1 MESETDRET
10 LNLLVSLGRS
20 DASGVYLR
28 PPADEDAIAGMQ
40 AAAARELGQVVP
52 DSYLALLRVSN
63 GVQINGAYFKEVQ
76 NLVAENLDTPRNGVI
91 VLGNDGNTAEYVFD
105 KRDRRYCTVTMGT
118 QDERLASFAKFGEM
132 LSAVMKEQQVLNA
145 S

>member
-10 LNLLVSLGRS
+10 LNLLVCLGKS

-28 PPADEDAIAGMQ
+28 PPADEDAIAAMQ
-40 AAAARELGQVVP
+40 AAAARELGEALP
-52 DSYLALLRVSN
+52 DSYLALLRMTD
-63 GVQINGAYFKEVQ
+63 GVQINGAYFKEAQ
-76 NLVAENLDTPRNGVI
+76 NLVAENLDMPRNGII

-105 KRDRRYCTVTMGT
+105 KRDRRYYTITRGT
-118 QDERLASFAKFGEM
+118 QDERLASFGKFDEM
-132 LSAVMKEQQVLNA
+132 LLAVMKEQQVTTA